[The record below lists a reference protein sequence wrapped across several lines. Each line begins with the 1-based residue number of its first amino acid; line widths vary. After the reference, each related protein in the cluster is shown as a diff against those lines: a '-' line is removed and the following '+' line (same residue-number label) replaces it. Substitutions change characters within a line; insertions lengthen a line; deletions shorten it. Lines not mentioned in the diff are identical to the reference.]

1 MTRTIT
7 CFLALFSLF
16 HSAWGQNDNIDSLK
30 TVLIGAKD
38 NARIPIMLE
47 LCWEYRF
54 VNADTARQYGMEALR
69 LAREAEL
76 DTLEVEAL
84 HNIGIT
90 YEAQGDYSDALSYL
104 EPALELRNRIGNDI
118 KTANT
123 LNNLGIVSDGI
134 GDFTEALDY
143 YYRALRIFEKANDK
157 SKIAMM
163 YTNIGIVHK
172 ERKDFK
178 EAV

>member
-1 MTRTIT
+1 MIRRIT
-7 CFLALFSLF
+7 CFLALLGVFQL
-16 HSAWGQNDNIDSLK
+16 AWSQNDNIDSLK
-30 TVLIGAKD
+30 TVLAGAKG
-38 NARIPIMLE
+38 NARIPTMLE

-90 YEAQGDYSDALSYL
+90 YEAQGDYSDALAYL
-104 EPALELRNRIGNDI
+104 EPALELRNKIGNDI

-123 LNNLGIVSDGI
+123 LNNLGIVSDGM
-134 GDFTEALDY
+134 GDFTEALGY
-143 YYRALRIFEKANDK
+143 YYR
-157 SKIAMM
+157 
-163 YTNIGIVHK
+163 
-172 ERKDFK
+172 
-178 EAV
+178 